1 MQRVTLI
8 CVGKLGQAF
17 LQQGC
22 DEYTKRL
29 SALCKLQVV
38 ELPEETIHEKTAS
51 DKVIEKALEKEGARI
66 LAALPKGAALVA
78 LCIEGKLL
86 SSEDLA
92 AFFADSAVAGEGEIA
107 FVIGSSHGLAK
118 EVKQRAALQLSMSRM
133 TFPHQLARLLLL
145 EQIYRALSIN
155 AGSKYHK

>member
-38 ELPEETIHEKTAS
+38 ELPEETIHEKAAS

-66 LAALPKGAALVA
+66 LAALPKGAALVT
-78 LCIEGKLL
+78 LCIEGKLI

-92 AFFADSAVAGEGEIA
+92 AFFADIDGNAERFVAVALHRFQFA
-107 FVIGSSHGLAK
+107 LAH
-118 EVKQRAALQLSMSRM
+118 
-133 TFPHQLARLLLL
+133 TD
-145 EQIYRALSIN
+145 
-155 AGSKYHK
+155 G

>member
-29 SALCKLQVV
+29 SALCKLQLV

-51 DKVIEKALEKEGARI
+51 DKVIEKALEKEGVRI
-66 LAALPKGAALVA
+66 LAALPKGAPLVA

-86 SSEDLA
+86 SSEQLA

-133 TFPHQLARLLLL
+133 TFPYQLARLLLL